1 MLYLEMSGT
10 IQGIKIKYLGYYYS
24 DQKGTVQLLAYTSAM
39 LYKEARAEM
48 ETFLNG
54 LVLIN

>member
-1 MLYLEMSGT
+1 MSGT